1 MPKPNVLI
9 FMADQFRGDCLGI
22 DGHPDV
28 KTPFLDTLALRGARF
43 TRAYSAT
50 PTCIAARAGLL
61 TGMLPE
67 HHGRIGYQDGVP
79 WTYEHTL
86 PRSFTQAGYQTKC
99 VGKMHVHP
107 LRSRQ
112 GFEDVELHDGFLHYY
127 RSPMNPYCESQ
138 MIADDY
144 LYEMQGLGHKDI
156 TDTGIEC
163 NGSVARPW
171 PYEENLHPTHWVA
184 DRAIDFLR
192 RRDRDHPFF
201 LMASF
206 VRPHPPFDAPE
217 CFFDMYR
224 GKNLRKPPVGDWA
237 EKTGSRVQSS
247 PYGIADPELITE
259 AQIGYYACITQIDHQ
274 IGRIMERLLLEG
286 ELENTYILFIS
297 DHGELLGDH
306 NLYRKSLPYE
316 GSARVPFLLSG
327 PGIAPGQVRDS
338 VVELMDVM
346 PTLLDA
352 CGIDIPDT
360 VDGQSVLPLLHG
372 NADWRETVHGEHI
385 YESGS
390 VHYVVSSHDKFVWYS
405 HTGKELYFD
414 LAGDPQEL
422 RNLIDDP
429 ARQDRI
435 DQLRHAL
442 IDRLTGREEGH
453 TDGEKLIPGR
463 PCSPILKSVF
473 HYSIGVFRWTGN

>member
-1 MPKPNVLI
+1 MSRPNVMI

-61 TGMLPE
+61 TGMCPA
-67 HHGRIGYQDGVP
+67 HHGRVGYQDGVAWRYP
-79 WTYEHTL
+79 HTL
-86 PRSFTQAGYQTKC
+86 PGCFTEAGYQTKC

-112 GFEDVELHDGFLHYY
+112 GFQDVELHDGFLHYY
-127 RSPMNPYCESQ
+127 RKPGMPYYENQ

-144 LYEMQGLGHKDI
+144 LHEMQGKGHKDI

-171 PYEENLHPTHWVA
+171 PYEEETHPTRWVA
-184 DRAIDFLR
+184 DRTIDFLR

-206 VRPHPPFDAPE
+206 VRPHPPFDAPQ

-224 GKNLRKPPVGDWA
+224 GKQLRKPPVGEWA
-237 EKTGSRVQSS
+237 SPAGSREQSS
-247 PYGIADPELITE
+247 PYGVADPELLQE

-274 IGRIMERLLLEG
+274 IGRIMEQLLLEG
-286 ELENTYILFIS
+286 VLDNTYVLFIS

-306 NLYRKSLPYE
+306 NLYRKSLGYE

-327 PGIAPGQVRDS
+327 PGIPRGTVNDS

-352 CGIDIPDT
+352 CGIVVPDT
-360 VDGQSVLPLLHG
+360 VDGKSVLPLLKG
-372 NADWRETVHGEHI
+372 GEWREWVHGEHL
-385 YESGS
+385 YEGESAQYI
-390 VHYVVSSHDKFVWYS
+390 VTSHDKYLWFS
-405 HTGKELYFD
+405 GTGREQYFD
-414 LAGDPQEL
+414 LANDPQEMHN
-422 RNLIDDP
+422 RMDDP
-429 ARQDRI
+429 ACQARI
-435 DQLRHAL
+435 QHLRGAL
-442 IDRLTGREEGH
+442 IAELAGREEGH
-453 TDGEKLIPGR
+453 SDGERLIPGR
-463 PCSPILKSVF
+463 PCRPVLQAVF
-473 HYSIGVFRWTGN
+473 PDVK

>member
-1 MPKPNVLI
+1 MPRPNVLI
-9 FMADQFRGDCLGI
+9 IMADQFRGDCLGI

-61 TGMLPE
+61 TGMCPR
-67 HHGRIGYQDGVP
+67 HHGRVGYLDGVP

-99 VGKMHVHP
+99 IGKMHVHP
-107 LRSRQ
+107 IRSRQ
-112 GFEDVELHDGFLHYY
+112 GFEDVELHDGFLHHY
-127 RSPMNPYCESQ
+127 RSPLNPYYENQ

-144 LYEMQGLGHKDI
+144 LFEMQGLGRKDI

-171 PYEENLHPTHWVA
+171 PYEEKTHPTYWVA
-184 DRAIDFLR
+184 DRVLDFLR

-206 VRPHPPFDAPE
+206 VRPHPPFDAPG

-224 GKNLRKPPVGDWA
+224 NKNLRKPPVGDWA

-247 PYGIADPELITE
+247 PYGIADPELVRE

-274 IGRIMERLLLEG
+274 IGRIMDRLLTEG
-286 ELENTYILFIS
+286 LMDNTYILFVS

-327 PGIAPGQVRDS
+327 PGIAQGTVNDS

-352 CGIDIPDT
+352 CGIDIPDS
-360 VDGQSVLPLLHG
+360 VDGKSVLPLLRG
-372 NADWRETVHGEHI
+372 ENDWRETVHGEHL

-390 VHYVVSSHDKFVWYS
+390 AQYIVTSHDKYLWYS
-405 HTGKELYFD
+405 HTGKEQYFNLD
-414 LAGDPQEL
+414 SDPQEL
-422 RNLIDDP
+422 HDLIGDP
-429 ARQDRI
+429 ACQERI
-435 DQLRHAL
+435 SYLRRVL
-442 IDRLTGREEGH
+442 IEDLKGREEGH
-453 TDGEKLIPGR
+453 TDGEKLIAGNH
-463 PCSPILKSVF
+463 CEPILKEVF
-473 HYSIGVFRWTGN
+473 PDA

>member
-1 MPKPNVLI
+1 MPKPNVMI
-9 FMADQFRGDCLGI
+9 FMVDQFRGDCLGI

-61 TGMLPE
+61 TGLRPC
-67 HHGRIGYQDGVP
+67 HHGRVGYQDGVP
-79 WTYEHTL
+79 WTYEHTM
-86 PRSFTQAGYQTKC
+86 PQAFTDAGYQTKC

-112 GFEDVELHDGFLHYY
+112 GFQDVELHDGFLHYY
-127 RSPMNPYCESQ
+127 RSPMIPYYESQ

-144 LYEMQGLGHKDI
+144 LYEMQGRGHKDI

-171 PYEENLHPTHWVA
+171 PYEEETHPTRWVA
-184 DRAIDFLR
+184 DRTIDFLR

-224 GKNLRKPPVGDWA
+224 GKNLRNPPVGDWA
-237 EKTGSRVQSS
+237 EKIGSRVQSS
-247 PYGIADPELITE
+247 PYGIADPDLNTE

-274 IGRIMERLLLEG
+274 IGRIMERLLLDG
-286 ELENTYILFIS
+286 VLNNTYILFIS

-327 PGIAPGQVRDS
+327 PGIAPGTVSDS

-360 VDGQSVLPLLHG
+360 VDGRSVLPLLRG
-372 NADWRETVHGEHI
+372 ETGWRETIHGEHC
-385 YESGS
+385 YETGS
-390 VHYVVSSHDKFVWYS
+390 AHFIVTSRDKFIWYS
-405 HTGKELYFD
+405 HTGKEQYFD
-414 LAGDPQEL
+414 LVSDPQEL
-422 RNLIDDP
+422 NN
-429 ARQDRI
+429 RI
-435 DQLRHAL
+435 GDESCQERIEHLRRAL
-442 IDRLTGREEGH
+442 IEDLKGREEGH
-453 TDGEKLIPGR
+453 TDGEKLIASR
-463 PCSPILKSVF
+463 PCTAILRSVF
-473 HYSIGVFRWTGN
+473 PDIKPRAY

>member
-1 MPKPNVLI
+1 MAKPNVLLL
-9 FMADQFRGDCLGI
+9 MADQFRGDCLGI

-28 KTPFLDTLALRGARF
+28 KTPFLDTLAERGARF

-50 PTCIAARAGLL
+50 PTCIPARAALF
-61 TGMLPE
+61 TGMCPR
-67 HHGRIGYQDGVP
+67 HHGRVGYQDGVP
-79 WTYEHTL
+79 WRYKHTL
-86 PRSFTQAGYQTKC
+86 AGSFTQAGYQTKC

-127 RSPMNPYCESQ
+127 RKANTPYYESQ

-144 LYEMQGLGHKDI
+144 LYDMQGRGHLDI

-171 PYEENLHPTHWVA
+171 PYAEETHPTRWVA

-192 RRDRDHPFF
+192 RRDRDNPFF
-201 LMASF
+201 LMVSF
-206 VRPHPPFDAPE
+206 VRPHPPFDAPA
-217 CFFDMYR
+217 CFFDAYR
-224 GKNLRKPPVGDWA
+224 GKSLRKPPIGDWA
-237 EKTGSRVQSS
+237 NPVASRVQGSAN
-247 PYGIADPELITE
+247 GIADGELLEE
-259 AQIGYYACITQIDHQ
+259 AQRGYYACITQLDHQ

-286 ELENTYILFIS
+286 ELENTYVLFLS

-327 PGIAPGQVRDS
+327 PGIRPGSVMNP

-352 CGIDIPDT
+352 CGLPIPDS
-360 VDGQSVLPLLHG
+360 VDGKSVLPLLRG
-372 NADWRETVHGEHI
+372 DSTWRETLHGEHI
-385 YESGS
+385 FENGS
-390 VHYVVSSHDKFVWYS
+390 AQYIVSNHDKYIWFS
-405 HTGKELYFD
+405 ATGREQYFD
-414 LAGDPQEL
+414 LENDPQEL
-422 RNLIDDP
+422 HDRIHDP
-429 ARQDRI
+429 ACAERI
-435 DQLRHAL
+435 ALLRAEL
-442 IDRLTGREEGH
+442 IRDLEGREEGH
-453 TDGEKLIPGR
+453 SDGRQLICGQ
-463 PCSPILKSVF
+463 PCSPILREVF
-473 HYSIGVFRWTGN
+473 GNT

>member
-1 MPKPNVLI
+1 MSRPNVMI

-61 TGMLPE
+61 TGMCPS
-67 HHGRIGYQDGVP
+67 HHGRVGYQDGLAWSYP
-79 WTYEHTL
+79 HTL
-86 PRSFTQAGYQTKC
+86 PGCFTQAGYQTKC

-112 GFEDVELHDGFLHYY
+112 GFQDVELHDGFLHYY
-127 RSPMNPYCESQ
+127 RKSAMPYYENQ

-144 LYEMQGLGHKDI
+144 LYEMQGKGHKDI

-171 PYEENLHPTHWVA
+171 PYEEETHPTRWVA
-184 DRAIDFLR
+184 DRTIDFLR

-206 VRPHPPFDAPE
+206 VRPHPPFDAPQ

-224 GKNLRKPPVGDWA
+224 GKELRRPPVGDWA
-237 EKTGSRVQSS
+237 SPVGSREQSS
-247 PYGIADPELITE
+247 PYGVADPELLKE

-274 IGRIMERLLLEG
+274 IGRIMEQLLLEG
-286 ELENTYILFIS
+286 VLDNTYVLFIS

-306 NLYRKSLPYE
+306 NLYRKSLGYE

-327 PGIAPGQVRDS
+327 PGIQRGTVNDS

-352 CGIDIPDT
+352 CGIAIPDT
-360 VDGQSVLPLLHG
+360 VDGKSLLPLLQG
-372 NADWRETVHGEHI
+372 GEWREWVHGEHL
-385 YESGS
+385 YEGETAQYIVTSRDKYLWFSG
-390 VHYVVSSHDKFVWYS
+390 
-405 HTGKELYFD
+405 TGREQYFD
-414 LAGDPQEL
+414 LANDPQE
-422 RNLIDDP
+422 RHNLIDDP
-429 ARQDRI
+429 ACQERI
-435 DQLRHAL
+435 AHLRGAL
-442 IDRLTGREEGH
+442 IAELDGREEGH
-453 TDGEKLIPGR
+453 SDGERLIPGR
-463 PCSPILKSVF
+463 PCRPTLKAVF
-473 HYSIGVFRWTGN
+473 PEAK

>member
-1 MPKPNVLI
+1 MVSRPNVMI

-61 TGMLPE
+61 TGMCPA
-67 HHGRIGYQDGVP
+67 HHGRVGYQDGVAWRYP
-79 WTYEHTL
+79 HTL
-86 PRSFTQAGYQTKC
+86 PGCFTEAGYQTKC

-112 GFEDVELHDGFLHYY
+112 GFQDVELHDGFLHYY
-127 RSPMNPYCESQ
+127 RKPAMPYYENQ

-144 LYEMQGLGHKDI
+144 LHEMQGKGHKDI

-171 PYEENLHPTHWVA
+171 PYEEETHPTRWVA
-184 DRAIDFLR
+184 DRTIDFLR

-206 VRPHPPFDAPE
+206 VRPHPPFDAPQ

-224 GKNLRKPPVGDWA
+224 GKELRRPPVGEWA
-237 EKTGSRVQSS
+237 SEAGSREQSS
-247 PYGIADPELITE
+247 PYGVADPALLKE

-274 IGRIMERLLLEG
+274 IGRIMEQLLLDG
-286 ELENTYILFIS
+286 VLDNTYVLFIS

-306 NLYRKSLPYE
+306 NLYRKSLGYE

-327 PGIAPGQVRDS
+327 SGIRPGTVNEN

-352 CGIDIPDT
+352 CGIGIPDT
-360 VDGQSVLPLLHG
+360 VDGKSVLPLLQG
-372 NADWRETVHGEHI
+372 GEWREWVHGEHL
-385 YESGS
+385 YENGS
-390 VHYVVSSHDKFVWYS
+390 AQYIVTSRDKYLWFS
-405 HTGKELYFD
+405 HTGREQYFD
-414 LAGDPQEL
+414 LANDPQEMHDLINESACQERIAHL
-422 RNLIDDP
+422 RG
-429 ARQDRI
+429 
-435 DQLRHAL
+435 AL
-442 IDRLTGREEGH
+442 IAALEGREEAH
-453 TDGEKLIPGR
+453 SDGERLIPGR
-463 PCSPILKSVF
+463 PCRASLRSVF
-473 HYSIGVFRWTGN
+473 PEWN

>member
-1 MPKPNVLI
+1 MSRPNVMI

-43 TRAYSAT
+43 THAYSAT

-61 TGMLPE
+61 TGMCPA
-67 HHGRIGYQDGVP
+67 HHGRVGYQDGVAWRYP
-79 WTYEHTL
+79 NTL
-86 PRSFTQAGYQTKC
+86 AGCFTQAGYQTKC

-107 LRSRQ
+107 LRNRL
-112 GFEDVELHDGFLHYY
+112 GFQDVELHDGFLHYY
-127 RSPMNPYCESQ
+127 RKPHIPYYENQ

-144 LYEMQGLGHKDI
+144 FHEMQGKGHRDV

-171 PYEENLHPTHWVA
+171 PYEEESHPTRWVA
-184 DRAIDFLR
+184 DRTIDFLR
-192 RRDRDHPFF
+192 RRDRDQPFM

-206 VRPHPPFDAPE
+206 VRPHPPFDAPA

-224 GKNLRKPPVGDWA
+224 NKELRKPPVGDWA
-237 EKTGSRVQSS
+237 NQTASRQQGS
-247 PYGIADPELITE
+247 PYGIADEELLRE

-274 IGRIMERLLLEG
+274 IGRIMEQLLLEG
-286 ELENTYILFIS
+286 VLDNTYVLFVS

-306 NLYRKSLPYE
+306 NLYRKSLGYE

-327 PGIAPGQVRDS
+327 PGIRPGTVNTG

-352 CGIDIPDT
+352 CGIAIPDT
-360 VDGQSVLPLLHG
+360 VDGASVLPLLKEG
-372 NADWRETVHGEHI
+372 TPWREWVHGEHLH
-385 YESGS
+385 EDGS
-390 VHYVVSSHDKFVWYS
+390 AQFIVTSHDKYLWFS
-405 HTGKELYFD
+405 PDGREQYFD
-414 LAGDPQEL
+414 LTIDPQECH
-422 RNLIDDP
+422 NLIQDP
-429 ARQDRI
+429 ACQERI
-435 DQLRHAL
+435 AYLRGKL
-442 IDRLTGREEGH
+442 IEELAEREEGH
-453 TDGEKLIPGR
+453 SDGTRLIPGR
-463 PCSPILKSVF
+463 PCRPVLKSVL
-473 HYSIGVFRWTGN
+473 GEVN